1 LAADPGMRPLGARCH
16 LGFPRL
22 YRRMAKVEQAKE
34 HLTTAMTKFREMDTR
49 FWLKQVEAK
58 RASSG

>member
-1 LAADPGMRPLGARCH
+1 
-16 LGFPRL
+16 
-22 YRRMAKVEQAKE
+22 MAKVEQAKE
-34 HLTTAMTKFREMDTR
+34 HLTSAMTKFREMDTR